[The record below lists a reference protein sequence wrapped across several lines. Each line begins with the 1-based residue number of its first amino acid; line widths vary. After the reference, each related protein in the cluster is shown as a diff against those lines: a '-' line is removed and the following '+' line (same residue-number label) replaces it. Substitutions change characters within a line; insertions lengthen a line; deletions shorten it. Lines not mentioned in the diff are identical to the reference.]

1 MQPRVSTLEIIGS
14 AYVGINIARFLL
26 GKTWFGAT
34 DIFLGA
40 SAFLADFIIKDAPDN
55 RVLNTA
61 AAAVLPLL
69 PSLVTGDLT
78 APEAIVKAAC
88 TGGAYLIYSNGKDI
102 FFLNNRAVQQ
112 AVDHV
117 PQNNR

>member
-1 MQPRVSTLEIIGS
+1 MQPRISTLEIIGS

-26 GKTWFGAT
+26 GKTWSGST
-34 DIFLGA
+34 DIFLVA
-40 SAFLADFIIKDAPDN
+40 SAFLADFIVRDVPDD

-78 APEAIVKAAC
+78 ASDRVVKAIC
-88 TGGAYLIYSNGKDI
+88 CGGAYLTYSTAKDI
-102 FFLNNRAVQQ
+102 FFPNNQAAQQ
-112 AVDHV
+112 AVGHV
-117 PQNNR
+117 PPHNM